1 MSKYIEQ
8 TNRCREEVKEAL
20 RTGLPIVYC
29 DETMF
34 TKRTYAT
41 HDYGLK
47 HKIVEVD
54 EAAVYTSYVAALAAV
69 SAEKGL
75 ELLRTYDGPVNSEL
89 FSKFLK
95 DLSVIRR
102 KQPFALF
109 MDNASFHKNRVV
121 SAATTELKI
130 TVIWNVPY
138 SPEYNPIEGCFS
150 IVKNHFKG
158 ERLNAMRNER
168 FFSF

>member
-1 MSKYIEQ
+1 
-8 TNRCREEVKEAL
+8 
-20 RTGLPIVYC
+20 
-29 DETMF
+29 
-34 TKRTYAT
+34 
-41 HDYGLK
+41 
-47 HKIVEVD
+47 
-54 EAAVYTSYVAALAAV
+54 
-69 SAEKGL
+69 
-75 ELLRTYDGPVNSEL
+75 
-89 FSKFLK
+89 
-95 DLSVIRR
+95 
-102 KQPFALF
+102 